1 VRGVSDA
8 VPNAM
13 HLVAQFSP
21 RGSSRVPGSSVIYKL
36 LKNGP
41 YAWSGRKL
49 WLSKQIAMRIRRDD
63 SRPQKKRRF
72 NFQRLRVTAGWVC
85 MNAQGVADRACEREP
100 TRRERRAWME

>member
-49 WLSKQIAMRIRRDD
+49 WLSKQIAMRIGSD
-63 SRPQKKRRF
+63 
-72 NFQRLRVTAGWVC
+72 FQTTKETTFQLSTSPGSGRLGVYP
-85 MNAQGVADRACEREP
+85 QGVADRACEREP
-100 TRRERRAWME
+100 TRRERRAWMV